1 MPFLYSDRQ
10 ILNIEDEKDSYHLK
24 FNIESYNEEN
34 LSIRGKFLNSK
45 ILSNCQV
52 KEKEIICEIKKEELI
67 KILPREGGNL
77 FLYYSLSDDFLG
89 DIEIQQYPN
98 VLNITVNIENIDKE
112 DIYIG
117 INKFMYIV
125 LKQGNFVPFETN
137 VTNVSNLITEEFKI
151 TEEEYSCFLKKEI
164 NNPLLILCTGFKSGI
179 YSLEELFDEEII
191 LNNINVKYNFRIQPT
206 KNLEKFEISGS
217 DSEGY
222 LNYAFPKILDFT
234 LKDELKIYF
243 FYKGIGSFPSFS
255 FSDLKLAPDLE
266 KMKCDRGTSGKSF
279 YCTINSGYFANSAN
293 RYYNLGIYKE
303 FYQIYY
309 ELPSFEVIL
318 PKTKSKSIKIK
329 IFEAVNQA
337 PFIIGE
343 NGGALFLISNY
354 NDNERN
360 IFNSSDIEEKTK
372 FETIIYDSYR

>member
-1 MPFLYSDRQ
+1 
-10 ILNIEDEKDSYHLK
+10 
-24 FNIESYNEEN
+24 
-34 LSIRGKFLNSK
+34 
-45 ILSNCQV
+45 
-52 KEKEIICEIKKEELI
+52 
-67 KILPREGGNL
+67 
-77 FLYYSLSDDFLG
+77 
-89 DIEIQQYPN
+89 
-98 VLNITVNIENIDKE
+98 
-112 DIYIG
+112 
-117 INKFMYIV
+117 
-125 LKQGNFVPFETN
+125 
-137 VTNVSNLITEEFKI
+137 
-151 TEEEYSCFLKKEI
+151 
-164 NNPLLILCTGFKSGI
+164 
-179 YSLEELFDEEII
+179 
-191 LNNINVKYNFRIQPT
+191 
-206 KNLEKFEISGS
+206 
-217 DSEGY
+217 
-222 LNYAFPKILDFT
+222 
-234 LKDELKIYF
+234 
-243 FYKGIGSFPSFS
+243 
-255 FSDLKLAPDLE
+255 
-266 KMKCDRGTSGKSF
+266 MKCDRGTSGKSF